1 MLIHNLQMRRQAF
14 DTLEFDKLKQS
25 LLRLARTPL
34 GAARVEGLTTSDDVE
49 TITCALKQTS
59 EGVEYLR
66 EGTAFDF
73 SDLPDPGPALAKL
86 NVADI
91 NLEPQE
97 ILDLLRLI
105 SVASGLRETFRD
117 EAARFP
123 RLREITKDIAN
134 LRSLEQ
140 RLRSRI
146 HPDGEIDDFASP
158 ELREA
163 RYQMTQVRSR
173 IQRSLERILKQ
184 AEADHALRD
193 DFVTIRNERYVIPIR
208 NDNRGAVAGVVHGL
222 SSSGQTVFIEPL
234 ETIELNNDLV
244 RLREAEQA
252 EITKVLFKITEELRD
267 ERVALRQMAE
277 AVGLVDFIAA
287 KARLAFQHD
296 AIEPK
301 INESGRM
308 FLKDARHPLLEENLE
323 AQGLRIVPISLELDA
338 DHRVMV
344 ISGPNAGGKTVV
356 LKTAGLLALMAQAG
370 LHVPATDADLPVF
383 HQVLADIGDHQSIAA
398 NLSTFTAHLENIR
411 DISSTLEPPALILL
425 DEVGTGTDPE
435 EGSALGVAMVD
446 YFRERGAHV
455 MVTTHYSGLKMYATN
470 SPGVLNASVEF
481 DERTLRPTY
490 HLLVGLAGSSSGIE
504 IARRFGM
511 PAEITERAAAQVK
524 GATTE
529 ATEYL
534 RRLKAQRDEQQQ
546 MLTAIEEER
555 AAVAKKYAEL
565 EKEFQQREREREKEF
580 RAELQ
585 KVVDEFVAKA
595 EKFVANIENAAD
607 ARKAR
612 KETERRA
619 AELRSA
625 ATSAFFEMKRHAP
638 GGAQNQPE
646 AAGEEPAPA
655 EARDFQPGDRVLVL
669 SLDKEGIIESVSEQ
683 EIGVQVGALRFRE
696 QPENLRLIQADKPSV
711 KAPARGINALPK
723 GVSVSLQEQPE
734 LQSSELNVI
743 GKTVAEATDAADK
756 FLDAAYLS
764 NYDRVRIIHGMGM
777 GALRKAIATL
787 LSGHPHV
794 AKFYPAAA
802 SAGGNGATI
811 VELKK

>member
-1 MLIHNLQMRRQAF
+1 MLIHTLQMRRQAF
-14 DTLEFDKLKQS
+14 DTLEFDKLKES

-34 GAARVEGLTTSDDVE
+34 GAERVQGLTTSDDVE
-49 TITCALKQTS
+49 TITRALKQTS

-73 SDLPDPGPALAKL
+73 SDLPDPGPALARL

-91 NLEPQE
+91 NLEPHD
-97 ILDLLRLI
+97 ILDLMRLM

-123 RLREITKDIAN
+123 LLREITKDIAN
-134 LRSLEQ
+134 LRTLEQ

-163 RYQMTQVRSR
+163 RYQMTQVRSHL
-173 IQRSLERILKQ
+173 QRSLERILKQ

-208 NDNRGAVAGVVHGL
+208 NDNRGAVAGVVHGM
-222 SSSGQTVFIEPL
+222 SSSGQTAFIEPL

-244 RLREAEQA
+244 RLREVEQA
-252 EITKVLFKITEELRD
+252 EITKVLFKITAELRD
-267 ERVALRQMAE
+267 ERASLQHMAE
-277 AVGLVDFIAA
+277 AVSLVDFIAA
-287 KARLAFQHD
+287 KARLAIQHD
-296 AIEPK
+296 AIEPA
-301 INESGRM
+301 INEAGRM
-308 FLKDARHPLLEENLE
+308 FLKNARHPLLEENLKT
-323 AQGLRIVPISLELDA
+323 QRLSIVPISLELDA
-338 DHRVMV
+338 AHRVMV

-370 LHVPATDADLPVF
+370 LHVPATDADLPIF

-411 DISSTLEPPALILL
+411 DISDTLAPPALILL

-470 SPGVLNASVEF
+470 SPGVINASVEF

-504 IARRFGM
+504 IARRFGI
-511 PAEITERAAAQVK
+511 PADITERAAAQVT

-546 MLTAIEEER
+546 LLAAIEEER

-565 EKEFQQREREREKEF
+565 EKDFQQREREREKVF

-585 KVVDEFVAKA
+585 QVVDEFVAKA
-595 EKFVANIENAAD
+595 EKFAAQIETAPD

-612 KETERRA
+612 RDTERRA
-619 AELRSA
+619 AELRSS
-625 ATSAFFEMKRHAP
+625 ATSALFEMKRHAP
-638 GGAQNQPE
+638 GDAQNQP
-646 AAGEEPAPA
+646 AAQSAEPAPA
-655 EARDFQPGDRVLVL
+655 ARDLQPGDRVLVL
-669 SLDKEGIIESVSEQ
+669 SLDKEGVVESVSEQ

-696 QPENLRLIQADKPSV
+696 QPENLRLVQTGKPSG
-711 KAPARGINALPK
+711 KSQARGIDVLPK
-723 GVSVSLQEQPE
+723 GVSVSLREQPE

-743 GKTVAEATDAADK
+743 GKTAAEATDAADK

-764 NYDRVRIIHGMGM
+764 NYDRIRIVHGMGM
-777 GALRKAIATL
+777 GALRRAVATL

-802 SAGGNGATI
+802 SEGGNGATI